1 LAVGRW
7 QGNISQWPMVKSQK
21 PKAKK
26 TEVEIN
32 KKPDIQ

>member
-1 LAVGRW
+1 LAIGKVTKPTANG
-7 QGNISQWPMVKSQK
+7 QK